1 MAFCAKCGSEM
12 ADGAPFCGACGAPAA
27 QSAAQP
33 AAPMPA
39 PMPPVPGPAYQQPAA
54 GAGGNGAKIAL
65 FSLLGLLVAGAVVV
79 LLLGFAVGPK
89 WFVEDKTT
97 TDSGGGGTTTTTTD
111 KDTVAIEKV
120 ANTFLEAIS
129 KADGTMLASVLSP
142 SEIKNAIGLDP
153 DAKIDDAT
161 YKLFSESLTTGLVQ
175 AMEADGTK
183 SVKFTNLKY
192 DIKVSGNTAT
202 ASVIGGEMTTVD
214 LNGNKTTESAKEGQ
228 SSEFTLLKE
237 GGKWYV
243 SLESM

>member
-12 ADGAPFCGACGAPAA
+12 ADGAPFCGACGAPM
-27 QSAAQP
+27 AQP
-33 AAPMPA
+33 AAPMPPA
-39 PMPPVPGPAYQQPAA
+39 PGPAYQQPAA
-54 GAGGNGAKIAL
+54 ASGGNGAKIAL

-97 TDSGGGGTTTTTTD
+97 TDSGGGGTTNTTTTTNTD

-129 KADGTMLASVLSP
+129 QADGPMLASVLSP
-142 SEIKNAIGLDP
+142 SEIKSTLGLDP

-161 YKLFSESLTTGLVQ
+161 YKLFSDSLTTGLTQ
-175 AMEADGTK
+175 AMESDGTK
-183 SVKFTNLKY
+183 SVKFANIKY

-202 ASVIGGEMTTVD
+202 VRVVGGEMTTVD
-214 LNGNKTTESAKEGQ
+214 LNGNKTTEKAEAGQ
-228 SSEFTLLKE
+228 TSELTLLKE